1 MRVDDGEGH
10 AVPAGEL
17 SSLTAESGP
26 LAVHDRDGIAGGE
39 CAVCKPDDGGGLATA
54 RGAGDEDVLGQ
65 LVGPQVEGPAVGDVH
80 PESDGRRRVRRL
92 DLLAAPLGAEPPP
105 LQVRGA
111 KTSIE
116 L

>member
-1 MRVDDGEGH
+1 
-10 AVPAGEL
+10 
-17 SSLTAESGP
+17 
-26 LAVHDRDGIAGGE
+26 
-39 CAVCKPDDGGGLATA
+39 
-54 RGAGDEDVLGQ
+54 VLGQ